1 MRNLLQPG
9 NWQGESEVIHAVPGD
24 SSVPPTTVFAL
35 PYIRHDT
42 RSRGWLLVNK
52 HEAPTVV
59 KLAAA
64 ALPGNST
71 TALVVDGS
79 VDGVTVDPEP
89 GFVAPVERVI
99 GSDGRLRLG
108 PFAVAVVQAGKAE

>member
-24 SSVPPTTVFAL
+24 SLPPTTVFAL

-42 RSRGWLLVNK
+42 GARGLLLVNK
-52 HEAPTVV
+52 HESPTVV
-59 KLAAA
+59 KLTAEV
-64 ALPGNST
+64 LPSNST

-89 GFVAPVERVI
+89 GFVPPVERAI
-99 GSDGRLRLG
+99 TDDGRLRLG
-108 PFAVAVVQAGKAE
+108 PYAVALVQAGKAQ

>member
-1 MRNLLQPG
+1 M
-9 NWQGESEVIHAVPGD
+9 
-24 SSVPPTTVFAL
+24 
-35 PYIRHDT
+35 
-42 RSRGWLLVNK
+42 NK

-79 VDGVTVDPEP
+79 VDGVTVDPDHRE
-89 GFVAPVERVI
+89 
-99 GSDGRLRLG
+99 
-108 PFAVAVVQAGKAE
+108 AEQT

>member
-1 MRNLLQPG
+1 M
-9 NWQGESEVIHAVPGD
+9 
-24 SSVPPTTVFAL
+24 
-35 PYIRHDT
+35 
-42 RSRGWLLVNK
+42 LLVNK
-52 HEAPTVV
+52 HESPTIV

-99 GSDGRLRLG
+99 GSGGRLRLG
-108 PFAVAVVQAGKAE
+108 PYAVAVVNAGKAE